1 MARPRKP
8 VDTDAIEKLA
18 AINCSVAEIAAV
30 IGVDRRT
37 IQRRY
42 AALIEKG
49 RDTGKSSLKRKM
61 WKIAM
66 DNENVT
72 MCIWLS
78 KQMLGYTDK
87 VEQRQHLN
95 VNTKEVVE
103 VQWADEKVDANDSK
117 NASPD
122 AATKENQS
130 VN

>member
-8 VDTDAIEKLA
+8 VDKDAIEKLA
-18 AINCSVAEIAAV
+18 AINCSVAEIASV
-30 IGVDRRT
+30 VGVDRRT

-49 RDTGKSSLKRKM
+49 RDTGKTSLKRKM

-87 VEQRQHLN
+87 VEQKQN
-95 VNTKEVVE
+95 VNMNHKEVVE
-103 VQWADEKVDANDSK
+103 IQWADERVADDSQ
-117 NASPD
+117 NASSN
-122 AATKENQS
+122 ASTKTNQPEH
-130 VN
+130 